1 MMEAMRATWTDE
13 RLDDLSRR
21 MDDGFQRVDSEIREL
36 RGEMHSEFA
45 GLRSEMNA
53 RFDTMQR
60 TMIGVMGSILV
71 AFAGL
76 FISHL

>member
-1 MMEAMRATWTDE
+1 MMEAMRSTWTDE

-21 MDDGFQRVDSEIREL
+21 MDAGFQRVDSEIREL

-53 RFDTMQR
+53 RFDTLQR